1 MVASDEGS
9 NEALKYCLEGT
20 RRNLIDWGHEYLRSL
35 AGEIGQVYNKRI
47 EESVDSDLTDLMFL
61 VDIII
66 PHFMKNHEEPEAVD
80 LLMEVEALDRIVNF
94 TNDSNYERVCNY
106 LLSCSYY
113 AADTEEM
120 MNAFRTAYH
129 TYVKHKKYPQ
139 ALRVAQKM
147 NNRELIAEVMQTCTD
162 AITKKQMGFMLGRQR
177 NPFETTDEDLF
188 KIISNERLSEH
199 FKGLARDLDVLEPK
213 HPDQIFKTHLEERK
227 TMTQAID
234 SAKNNL
240 ATTYVNAFVNSAYGK
255 DLLMT
260 AQGGDSKES
269 WIYKNKEGGMQA
281 AAASLGM
288 VLLWD
293 IDEGLSQID
302 KYMESGDDYI
312 VAGSY
317 IAIGLVN
324 SGIKNETDPVF
335 AILLEKLES
344 PKQLHKIGAL
354 IGLSLA
360 YAGSARNDLL
370 EAISPIIL
378 DSSNT
383 LELQAIAALSIGMI
397 YVGTCDED
405 AAQSILQTLM
415 EKEEKDL
422 QENSFMRIFAL
433 ALGLLYLGQQDLAEA
448 TISAT
453 SIIENQQFRDFLALV
468 VETCAYA
475 GSGNVLKIQKM
486 LHLCAEHKKEE
497 KDALH

>member
-1 MVASDEGS
+1 
-9 NEALKYCLEGT
+9 
-20 RRNLIDWGHEYLRSL
+20 
-35 AGEIGQVYNKRI
+35 
-47 EESVDSDLTDLMFL
+47 
-61 VDIII
+61 
-66 PHFMKNHEEPEAVD
+66 
-80 LLMEVEALDRIVNF
+80 
-94 TNDSNYERVCNY
+94 
-106 LLSCSYY
+106 
-113 AADTEEM
+113 
-120 MNAFRTAYH
+120 
-129 TYVKHKKYPQ
+129 
-139 ALRVAQKM
+139 
-147 NNRELIAEVMQTCTD
+147 
-162 AITKKQMGFMLGRQR
+162 
-177 NPFETTDEDLF
+177 
-188 KIISNERLSEH
+188 LSEH

-227 TMTQAID
+227 NMTQAID
-234 SAKNNL
+234 SAKQNL
-240 ATTYVNAFVNSAYGK
+240 ATTYVNAFVNAAYGK

-260 AQGGDSKES
+260 AQNSDNKES

-383 LELQAIAALSIGMI
+383 LELQAIAALSVGMI

-405 AAQSILQTLM
+405 AAQSIL
-415 EKEEKDL
+415 
-422 QENSFMRIFAL
+422 
-433 ALGLLYLGQQDLAEA
+433 
-448 TISAT
+448 
-453 SIIENQQFRDFLALV
+453 
-468 VETCAYA
+468 
-475 GSGNVLKIQKM
+475 
-486 LHLCAEHKKEE
+486 
-497 KDALH
+497 